1 LGRDSASDAFYERIW
16 PHRADV
22 LRFAHFLTRDS
33 TAAEDVAQETLL
45 KAFKAIGDLEAG
57 SNVHAWLLK
66 IARNT
71 WLDRLRSQAH
81 RRETSFDEHPIEPAA
96 DEEPGSQW
104 NGEPEELEE
113 LLEAFSDAQVI
124 EALLELPEEMRW
136 TLLLVDVQGLSL
148 TEAAEIMAVP
158 EGTVKSRCHRARNLL
173 RSTLLPLAPQR
184 TE

>member
-1 LGRDSASDAFYERIW
+1 MGRDSASDAFYERIW

-71 WLDRLRSQAH
+71 WLDCAQPLLDRGAGSAKITDRCGAKPD
-81 RRETSFDEHPIEPAA
+81 RAAYDVPANPYSA
-96 DEEPGSQW
+96 S
-104 NGEPEELEE
+104 
-113 LLEAFSDAQVI
+113 S
-124 EALLELPEEMRW
+124 
-136 TLLLVDVQGLSL
+136 
-148 TEAAEIMAVP
+148 
-158 EGTVKSRCHRARNLL
+158 
-173 RSTLLPLAPQR
+173 
-184 TE
+184 